1 MFSCLGVFNHFM
13 SNCRIMHCLKL
24 RNTLHVG
31 HGMTQ
36 IRVNADSVT
45 RCMWNIIGNHMD
57 EKMSPFLE
65 YLFSLHLLLLCIVCY
80 TFLRILVMRIWCEI
94 KQWKLYCSG
103 KGWRGNV
110 WQLLMLISDARD
122 FTLDSQYVSCFY
134 MLMYSKWCFS
144 L

>member
-1 MFSCLGVFNHFM
+1 MCPGAFNHFI

-80 TFLRILVMRIWCEI
+80 TFLRILVIRIWCEI

-122 FTLDSQYVSCFY
+122 FTLDSQYVSHSY
-134 MLMYSKWCFS
+134 MLIYSKWCFS

>member
-65 YLFSLHLLLLCIVCY
+65 YLFSLHLLLLCIVCH
-80 TFLRILVMRIWCEI
+80 TFLRVLVMRIWCEI